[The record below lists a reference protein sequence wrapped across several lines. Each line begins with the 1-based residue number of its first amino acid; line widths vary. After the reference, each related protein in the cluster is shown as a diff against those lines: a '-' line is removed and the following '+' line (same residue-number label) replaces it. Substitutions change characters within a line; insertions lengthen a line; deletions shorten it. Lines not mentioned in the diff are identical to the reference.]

1 MPELPEVETIAR
13 QLDAALAGARL
24 RAVHI
29 RDAKLRLAGLA
40 RLGGCRI
47 ARVRRYGKRIV
58 LELIPP
64 RRRRVA
70 LWLCVHLRMTG
81 RLLWY
86 AGRGEPAEL
95 RRARAVLT
103 LDRGTLVFSDT
114 RRFGT
119 LALCER
125 LAEVLPVGVE
135 PLSAEL
141 DAARLTELL
150 AESRTQ
156 LKPWLLRQDRL
167 VGIGNIY
174 ASEICFAARL
184 DPRRPAGGLSRA
196 ERGRLLRAI
205 RRVLL
210 AAIRHCGTTFSDF
223 QDSHGRTGG
232 YVRYLKV
239 YRRRGQSCR
248 ACGAP
253 IEQFVQQQRS
263 TFRCPA
269 CQAGG
274 AAHTI

>member
-1 MPELPEVETIAR
+1 MPELPEVETVAR
-13 QLDAALAGARL
+13 QLDAALGGARL
-24 RAVHI
+24 RAVDI
-29 RDAKLRLAGLA
+29 RDAKLRLAGSA
-40 RLGGCRI
+40 RLSGCRI

-81 RLLWY
+81 RLLWH
-86 AGRGEPAEL
+86 AGRADPAEL

-103 LDRGTLVFSDT
+103 LDRGTLVFRDT

-119 LALCER
+119 LVLCEW
-125 LAEVLPVGVE
+125 LADVLPVGVD
-135 PLSAEL
+135 PLSAQL
-141 DAARLTELL
+141 DLARLTELL
-150 AESRTQ
+150 ASSPTP

-184 DPRRPAGGLSRA
+184 DPRRPAGGLSRV

-205 RRVLL
+205 RRVLS

-223 QDSHGRTGG
+223 QDSRGRTGG
-232 YVRYLKV
+232 YVRFLKV
-239 YRRRGQSCR
+239 YGRKGQPCR
-248 ACGAP
+248 VCGAP
-253 IEQFVQQQRS
+253 VEQFIQQQRS
-263 TFRCPA
+263 TCWCPT
-269 CQAGG
+269 CQAAV
-274 AAHTI
+274 AARTL

>member
-13 QLDAALAGARL
+13 QLDAALAGGRL
-24 RAVHI
+24 RAVEI
-29 RDAKLRLAGLA
+29 RDARLRLASLA
-40 RLGGCRI
+40 RLNGCRI
-47 ARVRRYGKRIV
+47 AQVRRYGKQLV

-86 AGRGEPAEL
+86 PGRGDPAEL

-103 LDRGTLVFSDT
+103 LDRGTLVFRDT

-119 LALCER
+119 LTLRET
-125 LAEVLPVGVE
+125 LAEVLPAGVE
-135 PLSAEL
+135 PLSAAL
-141 DAARLTELL
+141 DAARLTKLL
-150 AESRTQ
+150 ANSPTP
-156 LKPWLLRQDRL
+156 LKTWLLRQDRL

-184 DPRRPAGGLSRA
+184 DPRRPAGGLSNGERA
-196 ERGRLLRAI
+196 RLLRAI
-205 RRVLL
+205 RRVLT

-223 QDSHGRTGG
+223 QDSLGRTGG

-239 YRRRGQSCR
+239 YGRAGQPCR
-248 ACGAP
+248 ACGTP
-253 IEQFVQQQRS
+253 VERFVQQQRS
-263 TFRCPA
+263 TFRCPR
-269 CQAGG
+269 CQPG
-274 AAHTI
+274 

>member
-13 QLDAALAGARL
+13 QLDAALAGVRL
-24 RAVHI
+24 RTVDI
-29 RDAKLRLAGLA
+29 RDPKLRLAGA
-40 RLGGCRI
+40 SRLGGCRI
-47 ARVRRYGKRIV
+47 AGVRRCGKLVV

-64 RRRRVA
+64 RRRQVA

-86 AGRGEPAEL
+86 GGRGEPPDL

-103 LDRGTLVFSDT
+103 LDRGTLVFRDT

-119 LALCER
+119 LALYDN
-125 LAEVLPVGVE
+125 LAEVLPAGVE

-141 DAARLTELL
+141 DRARLTELL
-150 AESRTQ
+150 AKSPTP

-205 RRVLL
+205 RRVLR
-210 AAIRHCGTTFSDF
+210 AAILHCGTTFSDF
-223 QDSHGRTGG
+223 QDSRGRTGG

-239 YRRRGQSCR
+239 YGRAGRPCR
-248 ACGAP
+248 ACGTP
-253 IEQFVQQQRS
+253 VEQFVQRQRS
-263 TFRCPA
+263 TFRCPS
-269 CQAGG
+269 CQ
-274 AAHTI
+274 T